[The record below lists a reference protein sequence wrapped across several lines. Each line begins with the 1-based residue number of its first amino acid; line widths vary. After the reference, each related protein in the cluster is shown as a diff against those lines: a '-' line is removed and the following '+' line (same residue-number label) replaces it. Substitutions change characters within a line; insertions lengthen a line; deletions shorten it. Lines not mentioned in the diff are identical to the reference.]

1 MTGKIMVV
9 DDNAATRRMVRN
21 ALTRNGHDVI
31 EAADGQTAL
40 ELMKSEQPRVV
51 LQDLGLPDTDGYQL
65 VGELRRLARG
75 TDVSILAFSGMVSD
89 LDEARIS
96 RVGFDDI
103 IAKPI
108 APARL
113 VPLIEAH
120 LPQTPAVG
128 AQFGHGRRLVIADD
142 DPMQLKLAMF
152 RLSRLGFEV
161 EAVRDGL
168 TALEAAR
175 RRTPDVL
182 VSDVMMPQLDG
193 FSLAMAVRQEPSLR
207 SVPVVLV
214 TSSYVDPA
222 DRELA
227 RRAGASDL
235 VPRTPELAELIESLR
250 TTLTS
255 TEQVPPMDAEALD
268 DLEKEH
274 TRRVF
279 RQLERQVMIN
289 TGLAK
294 RCSVLASELA
304 VLASLS

>member
-120 LPQTPAVG
+120 LPQSSPVG

-168 TALEAAR
+168 TALDAAR
-175 RRTPDVL
+175 RCTPDVL
-182 VSDVMMPQLDG
+182 VSDVMM
-193 FSLAMAVRQEPSLR
+193 S
-207 SVPVVLV
+207 
-214 TSSYVDPA
+214 
-222 DRELA
+222 
-227 RRAGASDL
+227 
-235 VPRTPELAELIESLR
+235 
-250 TTLTS
+250 
-255 TEQVPPMDAEALD
+255 
-268 DLEKEH
+268 
-274 TRRVF
+274 
-279 RQLERQVMIN
+279 
-289 TGLAK
+289 
-294 RCSVLASELA
+294 
-304 VLASLS
+304 